1 LFLQLFLKENLPK
14 RALRRDIAFGTKAVS
29 LLAFL
34 FFRRFF
40 SLAQREKATKEKT
53 WQNEPLAYSLGLLG

>member
-1 LFLQLFLKENLPK
+1 LVLQLFLKEKLPK
-14 RALRRDIAFGTKAVS
+14 RTLRRDIAFGTKAVS

-40 SLAQREKATKEKT
+40 SLAQREKAAKKT
-53 WQNEPLAYSLGLLG
+53 QQNEPLAYSLRLLG